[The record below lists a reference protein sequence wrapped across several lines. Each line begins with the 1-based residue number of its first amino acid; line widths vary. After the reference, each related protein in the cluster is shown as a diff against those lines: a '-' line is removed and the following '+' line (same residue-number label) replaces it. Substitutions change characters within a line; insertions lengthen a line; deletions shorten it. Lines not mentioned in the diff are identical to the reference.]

1 MERYSSVALEP
12 HLSSVVSGCSS
23 VLIYLLAPP
32 QSTFYQVP
40 LPFTVTVTSRSDNAE
55 EEQSPQMWITYDN
68 QNWLLTGN
76 LFLFLYFFFFRAVN
90 RYPLLHCSKGSVSI
104 LASVW
109 CQSTRGKLPS
119 ACVSMCVCAR
129 AREERTRENGCV
141 CLCVSH
147 CSDWASRGCFK
158 QAALPMWPAQAQAG
172 IHYWDT
178 HALSLSLA
186 PSAHTH
192 TVSTVH
198 PLATTQGNVG
208 KSPHTQHVHAHTD
221 TDIYVHTYVYQI
233 RMNIVLMHFGQKFPY
248 TIFFFNFTYYI

>member
-1 MERYSSVALEP
+1 MLLINSIRSHRQRERLMERYSSVALEP

-32 QSTFYQVP
+32 SKHLLSSP
-40 LPFTVTVTSRSDNAE
+40 SPFHSHCHIPVRQRSQ
-55 EEQSPQMWITYDN
+55 EQSPQMWITYDN

-129 AREERTRENGCV
+129 ARAWREDERERV
-141 CLCVSH
+141 
-147 CSDWASRGCFK
+147 R
-158 QAALPMWPAQAQAG
+158 
-172 IHYWDT
+172 
-178 HALSLSLA
+178 LSLCLA
-186 PSAHTH
+186 LLWLSEPR
-192 TVSTVH
+192 
-198 PLATTQGNVG
+198 L
-208 KSPHTQHVHAHTD
+208 
-221 TDIYVHTYVYQI
+221 
-233 RMNIVLMHFGQKFPY
+233 F
-248 TIFFFNFTYYI
+248 

>member
-1 MERYSSVALEP
+1 
-12 HLSSVVSGCSS
+12 
-23 VLIYLLAPP
+23 
-32 QSTFYQVP
+32 
-40 LPFTVTVTSRSDNAE
+40 
-55 EEQSPQMWITYDN
+55 MWITYDN

-76 LFLFLYFFFFRAVN
+76 LFLFLYFFFSELSIVILFSTVVRGVCLSWRVCGVSPLEESCRLRAW
-90 RYPLLHCSKGSVSI
+90 
-104 LASVW
+104 A
-109 CQSTRGKLPS
+109 
-119 ACVSMCVCAR
+119 CVCAR
-129 AREERTRENGCV
+129 ARVREERTRENGCV

>member
-1 MERYSSVALEP
+1 MQEIKRKKWHTHTHTHTESARVRNKPHSSSAQWHSSHSKCMLLINSIRSHRQRERLMERYSSVALEP

-129 AREERTRENGCV
+129 ARAWREDERERV
-141 CLCVSH
+141 
-147 CSDWASRGCFK
+147 R
-158 QAALPMWPAQAQAG
+158 
-172 IHYWDT
+172 
-178 HALSLSLA
+178 LSLCLA
-186 PSAHTH
+186 LLWLSEPR
-192 TVSTVH
+192 
-198 PLATTQGNVG
+198 L
-208 KSPHTQHVHAHTD
+208 
-221 TDIYVHTYVYQI
+221 
-233 RMNIVLMHFGQKFPY
+233 F
-248 TIFFFNFTYYI
+248 

>member
-1 MERYSSVALEP
+1 MLLINSIRSHRQRERLMERYSSVALEP

-129 AREERTRENGCV
+129 ARAWREDERERV
-141 CLCVSH
+141 
-147 CSDWASRGCFK
+147 R
-158 QAALPMWPAQAQAG
+158 
-172 IHYWDT
+172 
-178 HALSLSLA
+178 LSLCLA
-186 PSAHTH
+186 LLWLSEPR
-192 TVSTVH
+192 
-198 PLATTQGNVG
+198 L
-208 KSPHTQHVHAHTD
+208 
-221 TDIYVHTYVYQI
+221 
-233 RMNIVLMHFGQKFPY
+233 F
-248 TIFFFNFTYYI
+248 